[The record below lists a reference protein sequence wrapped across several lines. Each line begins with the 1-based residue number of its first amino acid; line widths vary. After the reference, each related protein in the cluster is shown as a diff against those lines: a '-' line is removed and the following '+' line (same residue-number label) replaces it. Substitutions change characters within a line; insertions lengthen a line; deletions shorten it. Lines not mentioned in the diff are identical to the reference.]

1 MARRPNHPFSPT
13 DPAWLSG
20 LVDAFRAAE
29 ALHEVRCDR
38 KSRCDF
44 EARFLRGKRRRNG
57 MMQLLKFATIPAALL
72 AFLVFA
78 QVSGGFVLRTSIPT
92 VVASSK

>member
-1 MARRPNHPFSPT
+1 MAPRLHDSLSPT

-29 ALHEVRCDR
+29 ALHDVRCDR
-38 KSRCDF
+38 KSRSDF

-78 QVSGGFVLRTSIPT
+78 QVSGGFVLRTSTPT